1 MNLVYSTD
9 SGRLCPQCERPV
21 IACVCKYTNKI
32 GITNADNVVRL
43 QRQTQ
48 GRAGKPVIVITG
60 LALPPEQL
68 KKLAKL
74 LKRSC
79 GSGGTVKD
87 GVIEIQGDHRTT
99 LKAELERWGFK
110 VKLTGG

>member
-1 MNLVYSTD
+1 MSLVYSTD

-21 IACVCKYTNKI
+21 TACACKHADKI
-32 GITNADNVVRL
+32 GIANADNMVHL
-43 QRQTQ
+43 QRQTH
-48 GRAGKPVIVITG
+48 GRAGKPVVVITG

-74 LKRSC
+74 LKQSC
-79 GSGGTVKD
+79 GSGGTIKD
-87 GVIEIQGDHRTT
+87 GVIEIQGDHRAT
-99 LKAELERWGFK
+99 LKAELERQGFK